1 MATCASST
9 IKIVAKEKTVSPI
22 WTYFGLEAYDDG
34 KPVSK
39 DNAIYRLCETPVPS
53 KGGSTSN
60 MFSHLKC
67 HHPKKYAE
75 LTQAIAANKLS
86 SSNKRLSSKPSSSGP
101 QPTIL
106 EVVNKS
112 KQYEKNGKKWQVL
125 TDSITRCL
133 CKDMLPMYTVEKAG
147 FREMLKKFDAQYE
160 VPSRKYFSGT
170 AIPTMYSQVRDKV
183 VEELSNMT
191 IMLPLLIFGLVKLVT
206 HICATQCTLLMINGT
221 SNVDVCKHCI
231 YLLIIM
237 LII

>member
-1 MATCASST
+1 MATCASSM

-34 KPVSK
+34 KPISK
-39 DNAIYRLCETPVPS
+39 DNAICRLCETPVPS

-67 HHPKKYAE
+67 HHPKKFAE

-112 KQYEKNGKKWQVL
+112 KQYEKNGKKWQAL

-133 CKDMLPMYTVEKAG
+133 YKDMLPMYTVYLHQVLRQKEYLVPQDIL
-147 FREMLKKFDAQYE
+147 FPNVEHVLSLK
-160 VPSRKYFSGT
+160 R
-170 AIPTMYSQVRDKV
+170 
-183 VEELSNMT
+183 
-191 IMLPLLIFGLVKLVT
+191 
-206 HICATQCTLLMINGT
+206 
-221 SNVDVCKHCI
+221 
-231 YLLIIM
+231 
-237 LII
+237 